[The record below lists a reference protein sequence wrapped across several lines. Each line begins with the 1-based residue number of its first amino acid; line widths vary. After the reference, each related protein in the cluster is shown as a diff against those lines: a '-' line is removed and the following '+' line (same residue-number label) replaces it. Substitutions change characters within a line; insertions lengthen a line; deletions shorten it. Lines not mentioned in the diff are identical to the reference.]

1 MSRHFSSSR
10 AMGLHLLFSA
20 SVVLLLS
27 YSRGLQILQPQ
38 MSLKTEEFKTVTL
51 VCVLSSDQP
60 LGPVR
65 WYKEAGSTRTHLYS
79 AAPMI
84 GETNDPRVIW
94 MYESTTVNFS
104 ILIRDVRVSDTGTY
118 YCVKYKKGL
127 EDHPIASGPGV
138 SLTVAALQH
147 AKNEMEEDTTENLQ
161 MLNDPDVSLPTG
173 STSLAVGLTCGF
185 ALVILLSGLG
195 FFLYRKAKGRNLM
208 TMKRDVCYAHTTTHE
223 SKTAD
228 DTAHP
233 SMQYVHYNLRGVQ
246 NEREEEYEEY
256 EEPIFDSL
264 EFRTL
269 KKETDSLSS
278 LDNIYANTTE
288 E

>member
-138 SLTVAALQH
+138 SLTVA
-147 AKNEMEEDTTENLQ
+147 
-161 MLNDPDVSLPTG
+161 G

>member
-1 MSRHFSSSR
+1 
-10 AMGLHLLFSA
+10 MGLHILFGA
-20 SVVLLLS
+20 SVLLLLS

-38 MSLKTEEFKTVTL
+38 KSLKTEELKTVTL
-51 VCVLSSDQP
+51 VCVLSGDQP

-79 AAPMI
+79 AVPTR
-84 GETNDPRVIW
+84 GETNDPRVTW
-94 MYESTTVNFS
+94 VYESTTVNFS
-104 ILIRDVRVSDTGTY
+104 ILMKDVQVSDTGTY
-118 YCVKYKKGL
+118 YCVKYRKGL
-127 EDHPIASGPGV
+127 EDHPVASGLGV
-138 SLTVAALQH
+138 SLTVA
-147 AKNEMEEDTTENLQ
+147 
-161 MLNDPDVSLPTG
+161 G
-173 STSLAVGLTCGF
+173 STSLAVGLTCGV

-195 FFLYRKAKGRNLM
+195 FFLYRKTKGRNLLA
-208 TMKRDVCYAHTTTHE
+208 MKRNVRSAHPTTHE

-228 DTAHP
+228 DNAYP

-246 NEREEEYEEY
+246 NEPEREEEY

-278 LDNIYANTTE
+278 LDNIYANTVQE
-288 E
+288 

>member
-1 MSRHFSSSR
+1 
-10 AMGLHLLFSA
+10 MGLHILFGA
-20 SVVLLLS
+20 SVLLLLS

-38 MSLKTEEFKTVTL
+38 KSLKTEELKTVTL
-51 VCVLSSDQP
+51 VCVLSGDQP

-79 AAPMI
+79 AVPTR
-84 GETNDPRVIW
+84 GETNDPRVTW
-94 MYESTTVNFS
+94 VYESTTVNFS
-104 ILIRDVRVSDTGTY
+104 ILMKDVQVSDTGTY
-118 YCVKYKKGL
+118 YCVKYRKGL
-127 EDHPIASGPGV
+127 EDHPVASGLGV

-147 AKNEMEEDTTENLQ
+147 AKNAMEEDTRENLQ
-161 MLNDPDVSLPTG
+161 MLNG
-173 STSLAVGLTCGF
+173 STSLAVGLTCGV

-195 FFLYRKAKGRNLM
+195 FFLYRKTKGRNLLA
-208 TMKRDVCYAHTTTHE
+208 MKRNVRSAHPTTHE

-228 DTAHP
+228 DNAYP

-246 NEREEEYEEY
+246 NEPEREEEY

-278 LDNIYANTTE
+278 LDNIYANTVQE
-288 E
+288 